1 MQSKFFWKHWSAP
14 YKQLYIG
21 LIILSLLCL
30 SWFAYNYLA
39 GPDAIIGWDVI
50 AKTEHVNVL
59 IDSFKTGPFSL
70 STSADNTLFTQQY
83 SGSIPNVNTLSYYAF
98 LAISAV
104 CIVILLTVVTTL
116 PRFWYF
122 VGIALFAVVL
132 VNYKLELLL
141 IFGSEKK
148 LGLIIALVLFLPASY
163 FFNSIKPA
171 TSFLIRLATFSVLT
185 IILALIIA
193 LFSEVDTPF
202 LYLATY
208 GIANPLIISLI
219 FILIVA
225 HEIIA
230 AFIYLLTSSGT
241 TGTGSNKNAIA
252 HFYIITTIY
261 LANLVLAYLH
271 ETRVIDWDFI
281 YVNLFLLLLI
291 SAILGIWGFR
301 QREEQYKY
309 LFNFYPFGAIAFIAM
324 AICCFMTLG
333 HFMATFNDPAI
344 EVFRDF
350 IIYSHLGYGAIFVIY
365 ITSNFLDPLKRNLQV
380 YKVLYRPT
388 SMPYFTF
395 RLAGLIAFIAFVVKS
410 NWEVPVNQSIA
421 AYYNGVAD
429 LHLYNGES
437 SLAETYYEEASI
449 FGYNNHK
456 SHYMLGH
463 LTLRKK
469 DDVKAAV
476 HYKAAIAKNPTPQ
489 SFVNLSNIY
498 MEQSRFFD
506 ALFALN
512 QGLELSPDNGAILN
526 NIGLAYAKTNII
538 DTAAYYL
545 NEAYEQND
553 TRQAAGSNLLALIA
567 QNDININPDSVLS
580 GFDISDDKIS
590 VNNSFVLNSKAQQ
603 HYDKSYLPE
612 DSSLSFLD
620 ASIVYNGAFNQL
632 FGEDSLKT
640 NLLSKYINYTG
651 NLSFSEKLKAAQYL
665 NFYKNRRVAEAF
677 RELNWL
683 ANTSTFNAGEYF
695 NLIGLWA
702 LEQEVPYVAVDYF
715 KWAADRNY
723 TNAKFNLA
731 IALTE
736 DQRIEEAK
744 AIWLELLRIGDNKAK
759 DIAKNMLTVLTTTEE
774 VYTNATDQQKY
785 LYLRYLINYTDTTR
799 FNQLI
804 DEVENPNYKGQAI
817 LDMSKKLWKKDLDS
831 EAVSYYSRL
840 AGMEISDPALFDR
853 IQWYELKMLAA
864 QGNVRGLSTKINQ
877 GIEFDREHL
886 LEKLYFTALI
896 NEASGDTTKARQN
909 YEQIAYK
916 NPFMEEM
923 TIAAANYL
931 GIKDK
936 FEAYNILLNGIEINP
951 KSVKLLKAYI
961 LQCARVQL
969 NNYAELSLEDLK
981 PLIPAEAYRI
991 FVNDYQTLVKKVEEA
1006 EQNF

>member
-1 MQSKFFWKHWSAP
+1 MQSIFFWKQWPAP
-14 YKQLYIG
+14 YKQLYVG
-21 LIILSLLCL
+21 LILLAFICL
-30 SWFAYNYLA
+30 GWFGYNYLS
-39 GPDAIIGWDVI
+39 GPDTILGWDVI
-50 AKTEHVNVL
+50 AKTEYVNVL

-70 STSADNTLFTQQY
+70 NTSADNALFIQQY
-83 SGSIPNVNTLSYYAF
+83 SGSIPDINITSYYAM
-98 LAISAV
+98 LIISTI
-104 CIVILLTVVTTL
+104 CIVLLLTVVTTL

-122 VGIALFAVVL
+122 AGIALFAVVL
-132 VNYKLELLL
+132 VNFKFELLL
-141 IFGSEKK
+141 LFGSEKK
-148 LGLIIALVLFLPASY
+148 SGLILALVLFLPASY
-163 FFNSIKPA
+163 FFNSIKPN
-171 TSFLIRLATFSVLT
+171 TSFLVRLASFTVIT
-185 IILALIIA
+185 IILALAIA
-193 LFSEVDTPF
+193 LFAGVETPF

-208 GIANPLIISLI
+208 GVANPLIISLI

-225 HEIIA
+225 HEIVA

-241 TGTGSNKNAIA
+241 GTNKNAIS

-271 ETRVIDWDFI
+271 ETHVIDWNFI

-291 SAILGIWGFR
+291 SSVLGIWGFR

-324 AICCFMTLG
+324 AICCFITLS

-365 ITSNFLDPLKRNLQV
+365 ITSNFLDPLKRNMQV

-388 SMPYFTF
+388 AMPYFTF
-395 RLAGLIAFIAFVVKS
+395 RLAGLIAFIAFVAKS

-421 AYYNGVAD
+421 AYYNGIAD
-429 LHLYNGES
+429 LHLYNREK

-456 SHYMLGH
+456 SHYMLGQ
-463 LTLRKK
+463 LTLKRN

-489 SFVNLSNIY
+489 SYVNLSNIY

-512 QGLELSPDNGAILN
+512 RGLELSPDNGAILN

-545 NEAYEQND
+545 NEAYEQRN
-553 TRQAAGSNLLALIA
+553 TRQAAGCNLLALIA

-580 GFDISDDKIS
+580 GFDISNDKIS
-590 VNNSFVLNSKAQQ
+590 VNNSFVLKSKARQ
-603 HYDKSYLPE
+603 HFERNFLPE
-612 DSSLSFLD
+612 DSSLTFLD

-632 FGEDSLKT
+632 FGSDSLQVA
-640 NLLSKYINYTG
+640 LLNKYISHAG
-651 NLSFSEKLKAAQYL
+651 NQHFSEKLKLAQYL
-665 NFYKNRRVAEAF
+665 NLYKNHQVSEAF
-677 RELNWL
+677 RELNWV

-702 LEQEVPYVAVDYF
+702 LEQQVPYVAADYF

-723 TNAKFNLA
+723 NNAKFNLA

-736 DQRIEEAK
+736 DRRINEAK
-744 AIWLELLRIGDNKAK
+744 AAWAELLQTGDSKAK
-759 DIAKNMLTVLTTTEE
+759 EISQNMLAILSTTEE
-774 VYTNATDQQKY
+774 AYTNASDQHKY
-785 LYLRYLINYTDTTR
+785 LYLRYLLDYADTTK
-799 FNQLI
+799 FNRLI
-804 DEVENPNYKGQAI
+804 DQVENTNYKGQAI
-817 LDMSKKLWKKDLDS
+817 LDMSGKLRRKDLDA
-831 EAVSYYSRL
+831 EAIIYYARL
-840 AGMEISDPALFDR
+840 AGMEITDPTLFDK

-864 QGNVRGLSTKINQ
+864 QGNIRGLSTKINQ
-877 GIEFDREHL
+877 GVEFDRAHT

-896 NEASGDTTKARQN
+896 NEANGDTTKATQN
-909 YEQIAYK
+909 YKAIAYR

-936 FEAYNILLNGIEINP
+936 FEAYSILLNGIEINP

-969 NNYAELSLEDLK
+969 NNYAELSLEDLR
-981 PLIPAEAYRI
+981 PLIPDEAYRI
-991 FVNDYQTLVKKVEEA
+991 FVNEYQTLVKKVEEA

>member
-21 LIILSLLCL
+21 LITIALTSLA
-30 SWFAYNYLA
+30 WFGYNYLT
-39 GPDAIIGWDVI
+39 GPDAILGWDI
-50 AKTEHVNVL
+50 MAKTEHINVL
-59 IDSFKTGPFSL
+59 IDSFKIGPFSL
-70 STSADNTLFTQQY
+70 TTSANNTLFLQQY
-83 SGSIPNVNTLSYYAF
+83 NGSAPNINTTSYYTF
-98 LAISAV
+98 LGVSTV
-104 CIVILLTVVTTL
+104 CIILLLTIVTTL

-132 VNYKLELLL
+132 VNFKFELLL
-141 IFGSEKK
+141 LFESEKK
-148 LGLIIALVLFLPASY
+148 LGLTLALVLYLPASY
-163 FFNSIKPA
+163 FFNSIKPN
-171 TSFLIRLATFSVLT
+171 TSFITRLASFAGVTA
-185 IILALIIA
+185 ILAVIIG
-193 LFSEVDTPF
+193 LFSSVDTPF

-208 GIANPLIISLI
+208 GMINPLIISLI

-241 TGTGSNKNAIA
+241 GTGKNAIS

-261 LANLVLAYLH
+261 LANLVLAYLY
-271 ETRVIDWDFI
+271 ETHVINWDFI

-291 SAILGIWGFR
+291 STILGIWGFR

-309 LFNFYPFGAIAFIAM
+309 LFNFYPFGAIAFLAM
-324 AICCFMTLG
+324 AICCFLTLG

-344 EVFRDF
+344 EIFRDF

-380 YKVLYRPT
+380 YKVLYKPT

-395 RLAGLIAFIAFVVKS
+395 RLAGLIAFIAFMVKS
-410 NWEVPVNQSIA
+410 NWEVPVNQGIS
-421 AYYNGVAD
+421 AYYNGIGD
-429 LHLYNGES
+429 LHWQNNES
-437 SLAETYYEEASI
+437 GLAETYYEEAAI

-463 LTLRKK
+463 IALQRK

-476 HYKAAIAKNPTPQ
+476 YYKAAIAKNPTPQ
-489 SFVNLSNIY
+489 SYVNLSNIY

-512 QGLELSPDNGAILN
+512 QGLEMAPDNGAILN
-526 NIGLAYAKTNII
+526 NIGITYAKTNII
-538 DTAAYYL
+538 DTAAFYL
-545 NEAYEQND
+545 NEAYEQRK

-567 QNDININPDSVLS
+567 QNDININPDSVLA
-580 GFDISDDKIS
+580 GFDISEDKIS
-590 VNNSFVLNSKAQQ
+590 VNNSFVLKNKAQQ
-603 HYDKSYLPE
+603 HYDYDKSFFPQ

-620 ASIVYNGAFNQL
+620 ASIVYNEAFNQL
-632 FGEDSLKT
+632 FSSDSLEIS
-640 NLLSKYINYTG
+640 LLKKYTDYANNIN
-651 NLSFSEKLKAAQYL
+651 FSEKLKLAAYL
-665 NFYKNRRVAEAF
+665 NLYKNKQVSHAF
-677 RELNWL
+677 KQLNWL

-695 NLIGLWA
+695 NMVGLWA
-702 LEQEVPYVAVDYF
+702 LEQEAPYVAADYF
-715 KWAADRNY
+715 KWATDRNFN
-723 TNAKFNLA
+723 NAKFNLA

-736 DQRIEEAK
+736 DQKIEEAK
-744 AIWLELLRIGDNKAK
+744 AVWLELLQIGDNKVK
-759 DIAKNMLTVLTTTEE
+759 DISKNMLTVLSADE
-774 VYTNATDQQKY
+774 ATYNKASDQQKH
-785 LYLRYLINYTDTTR
+785 LYLRYLLDYSDTTT
-799 FNQLI
+799 FDQLI
-804 DEVENPNYKGQAI
+804 ETVENTDIKGQAI
-817 LDMSKKLWKKDLDS
+817 LDMSKKLWRKGMDS
-831 EAVSYYSRL
+831 KAIEYYGRL
-840 AGMEISDPALFDR
+840 TGTEINDPVLFDK

-864 QGNVRGLSTKINQ
+864 QGNIRGLSTKINQ
-877 GIEFDREHL
+877 GIEFDNEHQ

-896 NEASGDTTKARQN
+896 NEASSDTTKAEQN
-909 YEQIAYK
+909 YKLIAYR

-969 NNYAELSLEDLK
+969 NNYAELSLEDLRL
-981 PLIPAEAYRI
+981 LISDKEYSI
-991 FVNDYQTLVKKVEEA
+991 FVNDYQILVKKVEEA
-1006 EQNF
+1006 ERNF